1 MMLAAANVRE
11 HWRAFLATFLAV
23 AVGVGL
29 IAVTLVLYDS
39 GRPRLQP
46 RVADAAVLVV
56 SNQAANQSGAPGDR
70 VPWSESEAGDLVQQL
85 DGIDGV
91 EAAIIDRNFY
101 AQAFADDEPV
111 ADEAAMEAG
120 HGWAGIRLAPYELTS
135 GRAPASDSEVV
146 AGTDLGV
153 TTGSAIPIGHT
164 DGVRTYTVS
173 GTTDGHGFYFTD
185 AEAARRDTGVTTIGL
200 LVSPGSS
207 IPNIADQAG
216 SIVGGVGGSTL
227 TGDARGVVE
236 PGYLTHKRFL
246 GAQLIGAMAIMA
258 LFTTIFVVAATL
270 ALATTQRRREIGLLR
285 TIGADPRQIRRMV
298 LGEAV
303 IIGLLGSVVGCV
315 AGIFAAPVMLA
326 SLDRLDVTPPDSRI
340 IISAWPLLAA
350 TAVGTGVAVLGAWV
364 ASRSAARVAPVE
376 ALLDA
381 ATEQRPMSRGR
392 WIAGLAMLGLGV
404 VLAFTTAVGGADRR
418 VNLAIVTS
426 MCLIA
431 AAALL
436 APIVIG
442 PIVRLAT
449 APFAGRSS
457 GAGSMLVRAELLNAT
472 RRAASTAAPV
482 IVAVGFAVLI
492 SGLVDT
498 MRMAYP
504 AEVTRQ
510 LAGQVLIDPGNAPG
524 LSDTVVRE
532 NPAGRAPLPTPLF
545 VTPPGGDITVIDGVG
560 SRDPRWSRP
569 GEAVLD
575 TTMAKLLKVQAGA
588 MVTVR
593 FADGFSAPL
602 RVAQVLPPDQA
613 RGSFVL
619 SRDTVRQHDPT
630 ALTDNI
636 FMAADLAPDH
646 LSAGARLQDAE
657 QFALKKYNVDAKLT
671 DSLAMMLTVVAVGY
685 SGLAVANS
693 MAMAGYGRRT
703 DFAVMRSAGGTRR
716 QLLGFAVGETGLLA
730 AIGSVLGLLATVPSL
745 AGVASGLSAETGI
758 PVTVHLDGG
767 TVTWAV
773 LGSLAMATA
782 ASALVTWNVM
792 RPRIG

>member
-1 MMLAAANVRE
+1 MLAAANIRE

-23 AVGVGL
+23 VVGVGL
-29 IAVTLVLYDS
+29 IAVTFILYDS
-39 GRPRLQP
+39 GRPRPQP
-46 RVADAAVLVV
+46 RVADAPVLVV
-56 SNQAANQSGAPGDR
+56 SNQAVDQTGAVRDR
-70 VPWSESEAGDLVQQL
+70 VPWSESEAADLVRQF

-91 EAAIIDRNFY
+91 EATIIDRNFY
-101 AQAFADDEPV
+101 AQAFANDEPV

-120 HGWAGIRLAPYELTS
+120 HGWSSARLATYRLTA
-135 GRAPASDSEVV
+135 GRAPQADNEVV
-146 AGTDLGV
+146 VGTDLGV
-153 TTGSAIPIGHT
+153 PAGSALPIGLT
-164 DGVRTYTVS
+164 DGMHTYTVS

-200 LVSPGSS
+200 LVPRGSPVSD
-207 IPNIADQAG
+207 IADRAG
-216 SIVGGVGGSTL
+216 SIVGDAGSAL

-236 PGYLTHKRFL
+236 PGYITHKRFL
-246 GAQLIGAMAIMA
+246 GAQLIGAMAVMA

-298 LGEAV
+298 LGEAAIV
-303 IIGLLGSVVGCV
+303 GLLGSVVGCL
-315 AGIFAAPVMLA
+315 AGIFAAPAMLA

-340 IISAWPLLAA
+340 IISAWPLLAS

-364 ASRSAARVAPVE
+364 ASRSAARVAPIE

-392 WIAGLAMLGLGV
+392 WIAGLAILGLGV
-404 VLAFTTAVGGADRR
+404 VLAFMTAVGDADGRL
-418 VNLAIVTS
+418 NLAIGTS
-426 MCLIA
+426 VCLIA

-436 APIVIG
+436 APIVIR
-442 PIVRLAT
+442 PVVRLAT
-449 APFAGRSS
+449 APFARRSS
-457 GAGSMLVRAELLNAT
+457 GAGAMLVRAELLNAT

-504 AEVTRQ
+504 AETTKQ

-524 LSDTVVRE
+524 LSDAAVTQ
-532 NPAGRAPLPTPLF
+532 NPVGRAALPTRLF
-545 VTPPGGDITVIDGVG
+545 VARPDAGDTVIDGVG

-575 TTMAKLLKVQAGA
+575 TTMAKFLKVQAGA
-588 MVTVR
+588 TVTVR
-593 FADGFSAPL
+593 FADGLITPL

-619 SRDTVRQHDPT
+619 SRDTVREHDPT

-636 FMAADLAPDH
+636 FMAADQAPAH
-646 LSAGARLQDAE
+646 LSAGARLQNAE
-657 QFALKKYNVDAKLT
+657 QFALEEYNTDAKLT
-671 DSLAMMLTVVAVGY
+671 DNLAMMLTVVAVGY

-703 DFAVMRSAGGTRR
+703 DFAVMKSAGGTRR
-716 QLLGFAVGETGLLA
+716 QLLDLAVSETGLLVL
-730 AIGSVLGLLATVPSL
+730 IGSVLGLLATLPAL
-745 AGVASGLSAETGI
+745 AGVASGLSAETGTQ
-758 PVTVHLDGG
+758 VTVHLNGG
-767 TVTWAV
+767 TLTWAV
-773 LGSLAMATA
+773 LGSLVMATA
-782 ASALVTWNVM
+782 ASAFVTWNVM
-792 RPRIG
+792 RPRNR

>member
-1 MMLAAANVRE
+1 MLAAANIRE

-23 AVGVGL
+23 VVGVGL
-29 IAVTLVLYDS
+29 IAVSLILYDS
-39 GRPRLQP
+39 GLPRTQP
-46 RVADAAVLVV
+46 RVAGAPVLVV
-56 SNQAANQSGAPGDR
+56 SNQAADQFGALRDR
-70 VPWSESEAGDLVQQL
+70 VPWSENAAADLVRQL
-85 DGIDGV
+85 DGIGGV
-91 EAAIIDRNFY
+91 DAAIIDRNFY
-101 AQAFADDEPV
+101 AQGFADDQPI
-111 ADEAAMEAG
+111 ADEAAAEAG
-120 HGWAGIRLAPYELTS
+120 HGWSSTRLAPYELTS
-135 GRAPASDSEVV
+135 GRGPQSDNEVV
-146 AGTDLGV
+146 VGTDLGV
-153 TTGSAIPIGHT
+153 AAGSTLPVGLT
-164 DGVRTYTVS
+164 DGVHPYTVS

-200 LVSPGSS
+200 LVSPASS
-207 IPNIADQAG
+207 VSDVADRAGGIVGDAG
-216 SIVGGVGGSTL
+216 SAL

-236 PGYLTHKRFL
+236 PGYITHKRFL

-298 LGEAV
+298 LGEAA
-303 IIGLLGSVVGCV
+303 IIGLLGSVVGCL
-315 AGIFAAPVMLA
+315 AGIFAAPAMLA
-326 SLDRLDVTPPDSRI
+326 SLDRLDVTPPGSRI
-340 IISAWPLLAA
+340 IISVWPLLAA

-364 ASRSAARVAPVE
+364 ASRSAARVAPIE

-381 ATEQRPMSRGR
+381 ATEQRPMGKGR
-392 WIAGLAMLGLGV
+392 WIAGLAIFGV
-404 VLAFTTAVGGADRR
+404 GVLLAFLTAVGGADRR
-418 VNLAIVTS
+418 VNLAIATS

-442 PIVRLAT
+442 PVVRLAT
-449 APFAGRSS
+449 APFARRSS
-457 GAGSMLVRAELLNAT
+457 GAGAMLIRAELLNAT
-472 RRAASTAAPV
+472 RRAASAAAPI

-504 AEVTRQ
+504 AETTKQ

-524 LSDTVVRE
+524 LSDAVVRE
-532 NPAGRAPLPTPLF
+532 NPVGRASLPTRLF
-545 VTPPGGDITVIDGVG
+545 VTRPDAGNTVIDGVG

-569 GEAVLD
+569 GEAILD
-575 TTMAKLLKVQAGA
+575 TTMAKFLDVQTGST
-588 MVTVR
+588 VTVR
-593 FADGFSAPL
+593 FADGLSAPL

-619 SRDTVRQHDPT
+619 SRDTVREHDPT

-636 FMAADLAPDH
+636 FMAADQAPAH
-646 LSAGARLQDAE
+646 LSAGARLQNAE
-657 QFALKKYNVDAKLT
+657 QFALKEYNTDAKLT

-703 DFAVMRSAGGTRR
+703 DFAVMKSAGGTRR
-716 QLLGFAVGETGLLA
+716 QLLRFAVGETGLLVV
-730 AIGSVLGLLATVPSL
+730 IGSVLGLLATLPPL
-745 AGVASGLSAETGI
+745 AGVASGLSAETATR
-758 PVTVHLDGG
+758 VTMQLSGG
-767 TVTWAV
+767 ALTWAV

-782 ASALVTWNVM
+782 ASAFVTWNVM
-792 RPRIG
+792 RPRTR

>member
-1 MMLAAANVRE
+1 MLAAANIRE
-11 HWRAFLATFLAV
+11 HWRAFLATVLAV
-23 AVGVGL
+23 IVGVGL
-29 IAVTLVLYDS
+29 IAVTLILYDS
-39 GRPRLQP
+39 IQPRLQP
-46 RVADAAVLVV
+46 RVANAAVLVV
-56 SNQAANQSGAPGDR
+56 SNQAVNQVGGIGDR

-85 DGIDGV
+85 EGIGGV

-111 ADEAAMEAG
+111 TDEAAMEAG
-120 HGWAGIRLAPYELTS
+120 HGWSSIRLAPYELTS

-146 AGTDLGV
+146 VGTDLGV
-153 TTGSAIPIGHT
+153 ATGSAILIGHT
-164 DGVRTYTVS
+164 DGVHTYTVS

-200 LVSPGSS
+200 LVSRSS
-207 IPNIADQAG
+207 SARAVTEGAG
-216 SIVGGVGGSTL
+216 SIVGDGGSAL
-227 TGDARGVVE
+227 AGDARGVVE
-236 PGYLTHKRFL
+236 PGYITHKRFL
-246 GAQLIGAMAIMA
+246 GAQLMGAMAIMV
-258 LFTTIFVVAATL
+258 LFTTLFVVAATL
-270 ALATTQRRREIGLLR
+270 ALAATQRRREIGLLR

-303 IIGLLGSVVGCV
+303 IIGLLGSTGGCL
-315 AGIFAAPVMLA
+315 AGILAAPAMLA
-326 SLDRLDVTPPDSRI
+326 SLNRLGVTPPDSRMT
-340 IISAWPLLAA
+340 ISAWPLLAA
-350 TAVGTGVAVLGAWV
+350 TAIGAGVAVLGACV
-364 ASRSAARVAPVE
+364 TSRSAARVAPIE

-404 VLAFTTAVGGADRR
+404 VLAFMTAVGGADRR
-418 VNLAIVTS
+418 LNLAIATS

-431 AAALL
+431 AVALL

-442 PIVRLAT
+442 PIARLAT
-449 APFAGRSS
+449 APFARWSS
-457 GAGSMLVRAELLNAT
+457 SAGSMLTQAELLTAT

-524 LSDTVVRE
+524 LSDAVIRE
-532 NPAGRAPLPTPLF
+532 NPAGRAPLPTRLF

-560 SRDPRWSRP
+560 SQDPRWSRP
-569 GEAVLD
+569 GEATLD
-575 TTMAKLLKVQAGA
+575 TTMAKLLKVQAGST
-588 MVTVR
+588 VTVR
-593 FADGFSAPL
+593 FADGLSARL
-602 RVAQVLPPDQA
+602 RVAQVLPPDEK
-613 RGSFVL
+613 RGSLVL
-619 SRDTVRQHDPT
+619 SRDTVRRHDPT
-630 ALTDNI
+630 ALTDNL

-657 QFALKKYNVDAKLT
+657 QFALQDYNTDAKLT
-671 DSLAMMLTVVAVGY
+671 ESLATMLTVVSVGF

-703 DFAVMRSAGGTRR
+703 DFVVMKSVGGTRR
-716 QLLGFAVGETGLLA
+716 QLLGLAVGETWLLVM
-730 AIGSVLGLLATVPSL
+730 IGSMLGLIATLPAL
-745 AGVASGLSAETGI
+745 AGVASGLSAETGTR
-758 PVTVHLDGG
+758 VTMHLNRG
-767 TVTWAV
+767 TLTWAI
-773 LGSLAMATA
+773 LGSLAIATA
-782 ASALVTWNVM
+782 ASALVTWTVA
-792 RPRIG
+792 RPRIR

>member
-1 MMLAAANVRE
+1 MLAAANIRE

-23 AVGVGL
+23 VVGVGL
-29 IAVTLVLYDS
+29 IAVTLILYDS

-56 SNQAANQSGAPGDR
+56 SGQAANQSGAAGDR
-70 VPWSESEAGDLVQQL
+70 VPWSESEAGDLVRQL
-85 DGIDGV
+85 GGIDGV
-91 EAAIIDRNFY
+91 EAAIVDRSFY
-101 AQAFADDEPV
+101 AQAFADDKPV

-120 HGWAGIRLAPYELTS
+120 HGWASARLAPYKLLS
-135 GRAPASDSEVV
+135 GRAPATDNEVV
-146 AGTDLGV
+146 VGTEVGV
-153 TTGSAIPIGHT
+153 DTGSALPVGLT
-164 DGVRTYTVS
+164 DGVHTYTVS

-200 LVSPGSS
+200 LVSQDSS
-207 IPNIADQAG
+207 ATQVADRAG
-216 SIVGGVGGSTL
+216 SIVGDGGSTL

-236 PGYLTHKRFL
+236 PGFITHKRFL
-246 GAQLIGAMAIMA
+246 GAQLIGALAIMA

-270 ALATTQRRREIGLLR
+270 ALATAQRRREIGLLR

-303 IIGLLGSVVGCV
+303 IVGLLGSVVGCLV
-315 AGIFAAPVMLA
+315 SIIAAPAMLA

-340 IISAWPLLAA
+340 IIAAWPLLAA

-364 ASRSAARVAPVE
+364 ASRSAARVAPIE

-392 WIAGLAMLGLGV
+392 WIAGLAFFGFGV

-418 VNLAIVTS
+418 VNLAIATS

-442 PIVRLAT
+442 PIARLAT
-449 APFAGRSS
+449 APFARGSS
-457 GAGSMLVRAELLNAT
+457 GASSMLVRAELLNAT

-504 AEVTRQ
+504 AETTKQ

-524 LSDTVVRE
+524 LSDAVVRE
-532 NPAGRAPLPTPLF
+532 NPVGRAALPTRLF
-545 VTPPGGDITVIDGVG
+545 VAQPGGGTTVIDGVG

-575 TTMAKLLKVQAGA
+575 TTMARFLKVQAGA
-588 MVTVR
+588 TVTVR
-593 FADGFSAPL
+593 FADGLSAPL

-636 FMAADLAPDH
+636 FMAADQAPDR

-657 QFALKKYNVDAKLT
+657 QYALKEYNTDAKLT
-671 DSLAMMLTVVAVGY
+671 NSLAMMLTVVAVGY

-703 DFAVMRSAGGTRR
+703 DFAVMKSAGGTRR
-716 QLLGFAVGETGLLA
+716 QLLRFAVSETGLLV
-730 AIGSVLGLLATVPSL
+730 AIGSVLGLLATLPPL
-745 AGVASGLSAETGI
+745 AGVASGLSAETGTR
-758 PVTVHLDGG
+758 VTMHLSGG
-767 TVTWAV
+767 TLTWAV

-782 ASALVTWNVM
+782 ASAFVTWNVM
-792 RPRIG
+792 RPRTR